1 MTMQP
6 QPISTV
12 FENPSFDGHQEVIFV
27 RDRESGLKAIIAIHD
42 TRLGPA
48 LGGCRIW
55 PFESEAAALRDVLR
69 LSRGMTYKNALAG
82 LKFGGAKAVII
93 GDESAKT
100 PALLRAFG
108 RAVDRLGGR
117 YVTGEDVGISM
128 ADLEIIRTETAH
140 VRGIREGGVGDPSPY
155 TAYGVLVGMRA
166 AVARALG
173 RSRLDGLRVA
183 VQGLGAVGARLCQ
196 LLHEAGARLVVA
208 DIDPG
213 KVTRMVEE
221 FAAEGV
227 AADRAH
233 AAKVDVFAPCALGA
247 VLNERTIPAI
257 QARVVAGSANNQLAT
272 VADGRQLMERNIL
285 YAPDYVINAG
295 GAIAIACEG
304 PDFDINRL
312 KRRVESIGTTLER
325 IFARSSIDGCPPS
338 QVADLLA
345 EERLAGA
352 ATGSA

>member
-1 MTMQP
+1 
-6 QPISTV
+6 
-12 FENPSFDGHQEVIFV
+12 
-27 RDRESGLKAIIAIHD
+27 
-42 TRLGPA
+42 
-48 LGGCRIW
+48 
-55 PFESEAAALRDVLR
+55 
-69 LSRGMTYKNALAG
+69 
-82 LKFGGAKAVII
+82 
-93 GDESAKT
+93 
-100 PALLRAFG
+100 
-108 RAVDRLGGR
+108 
-117 YVTGEDVGISM
+117 
-128 ADLEIIRTETAH
+128 
-140 VRGIREGGVGDPSPY
+140 
-155 TAYGVLVGMRA
+155 MRA

-173 RSRLDGLRVA
+173 RNRLDGLSVA

-227 AADRAH
+227 AANRAH

-325 IFARSSIDGCPPS
+325 IFARSSSDGCPPS

-345 EERLAGA
+345 EERLARA